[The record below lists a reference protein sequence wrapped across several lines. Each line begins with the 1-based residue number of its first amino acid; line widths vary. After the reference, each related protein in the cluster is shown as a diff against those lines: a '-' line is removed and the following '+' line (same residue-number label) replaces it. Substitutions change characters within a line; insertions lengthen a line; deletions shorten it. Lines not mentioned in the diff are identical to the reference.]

1 MGALRVRGVAKRRR
15 AAGEELAAETE
26 MAWDDS
32 ALAITVN
39 PMERLAEEAQRRRQR
54 EQPDTDDESDSDAS
68 YHDDEVDGDSS
79 DCDDV
84 HERRHGPH
92 DLEWDHRDV

>member
-1 MGALRVRGVAKRRR
+1 MAKRRR

-39 PMERLAEEAQRRRQR
+39 PMERLAEEAARRRQR

-68 YHDDEVDGDSS
+68 YRDDEIDGDSS
-79 DCDDV
+79 DCDDI
-84 HERRHGPH
+84 HERRHNIGQH